1 MFEAGYD
8 HVCSASHV
16 WGHSVSTFSG
26 CTVFFWGGER
36 LRIER
41 LRRKESRS
49 AVNWL
54 SRSSG
59 TPAHPLRL
67 GPLPRRTRVIYL
79 SNSFTVLYRTRVP
92 AVEIDTQ

>member
-26 CTVFFWGGER
+26 CTVFFGGE
-36 LRIER
+36 IEDR
-41 LRRKESRS
+41 TTTKEESRS

-54 SRSSG
+54 SHSSG

-67 GPLPRRTRVIYL
+67 GPLPRRTLVIYL
-79 SNSFTVLYRTRVP
+79 SNSFIVLYRTRVP